1 MKRWKQVLFFVVLA
15 LLTVVIF
22 VRASGGPATLAGK
35 KEQIKAERIAKPK
48 EGADEKTKVPEG
60 SFIAGNGII
69 EPMDRETKVSSGIA
83 GRIAAIVAEEG
94 KLVEKGAALVLL
106 DSEAEKAAFDAA
118 EADLLVAKAEYARA
132 ARGLRREDVD
142 AVVADTDSTKARAA
156 ISTSTL
162 ERIETL
168 AKTGSATPDE
178 LDRAKNQASADTAAV
193 KAAEARRGAALAG
206 SRSEDIMVAA
216 ARVKA
221 STARRE
227 QAKATLERL
236 TVKAPIAGKV
246 FQVRSRAGE
255 YFNPQGSE
263 PLVIMGDVSKL
274 RVRMDVD
281 ERDIARINVGT
292 SAFATANAFP
302 GKRFT
307 GKVVEVGRRM
317 GRKNIRTDDPVER
330 IDTKILEV
338 VIELDAAEGLI
349 PGLRVTSYL
358 ETAK

>member
-1 MKRWKQVLFFVVLA
+1 MKHWKQALFFAVLA
-15 LLTVVIF
+15 LLTAVVV
-22 VRASGGPATLAGK
+22 VRASGGPQTIAGQ
-35 KEQIKAERIAKPK
+35 KEVIKAEREAKPK
-48 EGADEKTKVPEG
+48 EGVDERTKVPEG
-60 SFIAGNGII
+60 NFIAGNGIV
-69 EPMDRETKVSSGIA
+69 EPNDRETKVSSSVA

-94 KLVEKGAALVLL
+94 TTVEKGAPLVIL
-106 DSEAEKAAFDAA
+106 DSDAEKAAFEAA
-118 EADLLVAKAEYARA
+118 DGDLAVARAEYARA

-156 ISTSTL
+156 ISASSL

-178 LDRAKNQASADTAAV
+178 LDRAKNQANSDVAAV

-206 SRSEDIMVAA
+206 SRAEDIMVAA

-221 STARRE
+221 ATSRKE
-227 QAKATLERL
+227 QAKATMDRL
-236 TVKAPIAGKV
+236 TVRAPIAGKV
-246 FQVRSRAGE
+246 FQVRMRAGE

-263 PLVIMGDVSKL
+263 PLVIMGDVSKIH
-274 RVRMDVD
+274 VRMDVD
-281 ERDIARINVGT
+281 ERDVARVHVGT
-292 SAFATANAFP
+292 PAFATANAFS
-302 GKRFT
+302 GKRFA
-307 GKVVEVGRRM
+307 GKVVDVGRRM

-338 VIELDAAEGLI
+338 VIELDAPEGLL

-358 ETAK
+358 EAGK